1 MMDGTYVPILHL
13 KGYYCCYYYY
23 YYYYFQFC
31 DVASLASILIRI
43 LALNCD
49 RFLEEPANKQWKD

>member
-1 MMDGTYVPILHL
+1 MMDGTCVPILHR
-13 KGYYCCYYYY
+13 KGYY
-23 YYYYFQFC
+23 YYYYFQFS

-43 LALNCD
+43 FALNCD

>member
-1 MMDGTYVPILHL
+1 MALVYLFYTKKAITIIII
-13 KGYYCCYYYY
+13 
-23 YYYYFQFC
+23 FQFS